1 MSSELPLRARAWVL
15 SRVAGATAVQG
26 DVRLAG
32 GLSADTRMLVVE
44 RGREPP
50 LEVVL
55 KRFVEVSDGSR
66 AAWEAETL
74 GALAGAALPYGV
86 ARVLGRDDDGSECDV
101 PALLTSRLPGR
112 IAIGRESWEPR
123 VRGLGEAL
131 AALHALRVR
140 CPESLPAYMAESK
153 RDQPVP
159 SDSSLPDWDAVWR
172 YVEANDF
179 GGDELLHGDYHL
191 GNALFEGEQL
201 TGIVDWAS
209 ARRGPHEVEIAYCRV
224 DLSMLFGGDA
234 PERFLAAYEE
244 RAERRVENVSRWD
257 LAACVRAFPDPVSW
271 LPGWV
276 DAGRDD
282 LTPPLIRARLQ
293 DFVQN
298 ALRRA

>member
-1 MSSELPLRARAWVL
+1 MSGELPARARAWVL
-15 SRVAGATAVQG
+15 SRVAGATAVRD
-26 DVRLAG
+26 DVRLTG
-32 GLSADTRMLVVE
+32 GLSADTRLLVVE
-44 RGREPP
+44 RGGEPP

-55 KRFVEVSDGSR
+55 KRFVERSDGSR

-74 GALAGAALPYGV
+74 GALADFALPYGV
-86 ARVLGRDDDGSECDV
+86 ARVLGRDDDGTECDV

-123 VRGLGEAL
+123 VRALGEAL
-131 AALHALRVR
+131 AAFHTLRVR
-140 CPESLPAYMAESK
+140 CPASLPDYLAGSK
-153 RDQPVP
+153 RDLPTP
-159 SDSSLPDWDAVWR
+159 DDASLPDWNAVWR

-191 GNALFEGEQL
+191 GNALFERERL
-201 TGIVDWAS
+201 TGVVDWAS
-209 ARRGPHEVEIAYCRV
+209 ARRGPHEVEVGYCRV

-234 PERFLAAYEE
+234 PEQFLAAYQE
-244 RAERRVENVSRWD
+244 RAERGVENVSRWD

-298 ALRRA
+298 ALRRV